1 MKRISERVLGSVY
14 TKTVDITKV
23 VGDRINEKAK
33 VTNGLAMVTST
44 WAIT

>member
-14 TKTVDITKV
+14 TKIVDITKV
-23 VGDRINEKAK
+23 VGDKISEKAK
-33 VTNGLAMVTST
+33 VTNALAMVTST